1 MHALTRHNSNNFGG
15 KIAIK
20 PIFFKKNPRFKLI
33 IHKYEHFLGVCMSI
47 LILKLYSIYFLKY

>member
-20 PIFFKKNPRFKLI
+20 PSFFLKKTQEFKLI
-33 IHKYEHFLGVCMSI
+33 IHKYIGSI
-47 LILKLYSIYFLKY
+47 

>member
-20 PIFFKKNPRFKLI
+20 PIFFFKKTQDLN
-33 IHKYEHFLGVCMSI
+33 
-47 LILKLYSIYFLKY
+47 